1 MSSSVACTNRH
12 FSEIRMHQA
21 LSVLAFYKF
30 ERIISLNCIIVNSKV
45 SVSRIN
51 VFRSWTIDYS
61 LLRMILPLMV
71 LGSSLRNST
80 ILGYL

>member
-12 FSEIRMHQA
+12 FSVIRMHQA

-51 VFRSWTIDYS
+51 VFRSRTINYS

-71 LGSSLRNST
+71 LGSSSRNST